1 MPEEEE
7 RKFKRA
13 DVREHASFVLTKVK
27 VPSPLQGFVD
37 FIREQGVV
45 GLAVGFVL
53 GVAAKAVVDS
63 IVNNL
68 INPVV
73 GLYGAGGKLADKYW
87 CLKTIEGQCTNKLG
101 YGAVISQI
109 ISFLIVAGVIYFVIK
124 GLKLDKL
131 DKKKEDTK

>member
-1 MPEEEE
+1 MAEE
-7 RKFKRA
+7 RKIIRKKA
-13 DVREHASFVLTKVK
+13 VTVTVPVLH
-27 VPSPLQGFVD
+27 VPKSLQGFVD

-68 INPVV
+68 INPIV
-73 GLYGAGGKLADKYW
+73 GLYGRGGELASKYW
-87 CLKTIEGQCTNKLG
+87 CMKQVAGQCSNKFG
-101 YGAVISQI
+101 YGAVLNQL
-109 ISFLIVAGVIYFVIK
+109 ISFMIVAGVVYFVIK

-131 DKKKEDTK
+131 DRKKEP